1 LRVLVVA
8 PGPDFSVADV
18 YRGWAEGFAAVGCE
32 TRLFELDRLLDWYSG
47 AHMKTLDG
55 DEWVRPYDDEQ
66 AKRLAAGHIKS
77 ECYTFWPDLVVIISG
92 FYMYETL
99 VQIMGNRGHKLA
111 LICTE
116 SPYEDDAQLI
126 KAQWGF
132 DAVALNDPTNV
143 DVFAE
148 TFGDRAIYTP
158 HCYRPEVHH
167 PGPSTHSSDVAF
179 VGTGFPSRQAFMN
192 RVDWTGIDLALAGN
206 WQHTSDD
213 LTRRVIH
220 DLDDCLD
227 NVDTANVYRGTK
239 ASFNLYRT
247 ENNGGLIDAA
257 DGWAMGP
264 REVELAACG
273 TWFARQSR
281 PESDEVLSMLPT
293 FNSPE
298 ELGEQLRWALT
309 HPDQRQLAAERA
321 RAAVA
326 DRTFPNN
333 AKRLLQALGV

>member
-8 PGPDFSVADV
+8 PGPDFSVSDV
-18 YRGWAEGFAAVGCE
+18 YRGWAEGFASIGCE

-47 AHMKTLDG
+47 AHIKTLD
-55 DEWVRPYDDEQ
+55 DEWIRPYDNEQ

-77 ECYTFWPDLVVIISG
+77 ECYTFWPDVVVVISG
-92 FYMYETL
+92 FYMYEML
-99 VQIMGNRGHKLA
+99 VEILGNRGHKLA
-111 LICTE
+111 LVCTE

-126 KAQWGF
+126 KANWGF
-132 DAVALNDPTNV
+132 DAVALNDPTNLE
-143 DVFAE
+143 VFSESFKDA
-148 TFGDRAIYTP
+148 AIYTP
-158 HCYRPEVHH
+158 HCYRPAVHY
-167 PGPSTHSSDVAF
+167 PGPSTHKSDVAF

-192 RVDWTGIDLALAGN
+192 RVDWAGIDLALAGN
-206 WQHTSDD
+206 WQNVSKFLTSC
-213 LTRRVIH
+213 VIH
-220 DLDDCLD
+220 DIEDCLD
-227 NVDTANVYRGTK
+227 NADTAEVYRGTQ

-247 ENNGGLIDAA
+247 ETNGGLLDAHN
-257 DGWAMGP
+257 GWAMGP

-281 PESDEVLSMLPT
+281 PESNQVLSMLPT

-298 ELGEQLRWALT
+298 ELGEQLRWALAN
-309 HPDQRQLAAERA
+309 PDQRQIAAERA

-326 DRTFPNN
+326 NRTFPNN